1 MINSPLR
8 SRSRSKK
15 PVADRLKPGDVLR
28 GRYRVVRLIGR
39 GGMGEVYEA
48 EDTEENLQVAIKIVL
63 AKLLGSQKVV
73 ARFRREIELSQR
85 ISHPNVLAIYDVFE
99 LAPMESEV
107 LPAGVK
113 GISSPCM
120 VMEYLEGETLA
131 DRLAQGRLVTTEQ
144 ARGIVLQVA
153 RALAAAHKADV
164 VHRDLKPD
172 NIFLVKSDTD
182 GGHRVI
188 LMDFGV
194 ARPSKGDQEESF
206 TATDVIV
213 GTPTYMAPEQLE
225 LEEALPASDIYT
237 LGLVIYEMITGKF
250 PFEGDTAIQVV
261 FMRVQ
266 EEPIPPRR
274 YMPDLDDM
282 WDDLIMSCLER
293 DPKNRLGSAK
303 EIIDILEGRAVGRE
317 EIQQDRRKKWL
328 QSDWWPFKGGNGS
341 S

>member
-1 MINSPLR
+1 LINSPL
-8 SRSRSKK
+8 SRGPSRSKK
-15 PVADRLKPGDVLR
+15 PIPDRLKPGDVLSD
-28 GRYRVVRLIGR
+28 RYRVIRMVGR

-48 EDTEENLQVAIKIVL
+48 EDTQEKRRVALKTVL

-99 LAPMESEV
+99 MPPSKAESTSPV
-107 LPAGVK
+107 AK
-113 GISSPCM
+113 SSPCM
-120 VMEYLEGETLA
+120 VMEFLEGETLA
-131 DRLAQGRLVTTEQ
+131 DRLEEGRLVSTDE
-144 ARGIVLQVA
+144 ARGIVVQIA
-153 RALAAAHKADV
+153 QALVAAHKADV

-172 NIFLVKSDTD
+172 NIFLVKSETD
-182 GGHRVI
+182 ESRVV

-194 ARPSKGDQEESF
+194 ARPSKADQEDSF

-225 LEEALPASDIYT
+225 LEEALPASDLYT

-266 EEPIPPRR
+266 EPPIPPRR
-274 YMPDLDDM
+274 FMPELDDT

-293 DPKNRLGSAK
+293 DPKDRISTA
-303 EIIDILEGRAVGRE
+303 EDIIILLEGDEEERE
-317 EIQQDRRKKWL
+317 EVQKERRKKL
-328 QSDWWPFKGGNGS
+328 FQGSWWPFKGGGDAPP
-341 S
+341 